1 MSVCQIKNGMIY
13 PTEMTKG
20 VQSSCCCHICAF
32 KGDRWMIWT
41 SEMRF
46 IIFGCWLKSSQSLLL
61 KLWRRLC
68 ETLPLGLWLGLLLG
82 PSLFLP
88 PKMVNSLFYCFYHYT
103 IMLRCAA
110 LASPLCVTLC
120 ATTDAVGAAA
130 HLIVPVCPV
139 WPSQRVQCEGITTVS
154 SSAAP
159 PRSHSAQRRSSEC

>member
-1 MSVCQIKNGMIY
+1 
-13 PTEMTKG
+13 MTKG
-20 VQSSCCCHICAF
+20 VQSSCCCHICA
-32 KGDRWMIWT
+32 
-41 SEMRF
+41 EMRF

-61 KLWRRLC
+61 RLWRRLC
-68 ETLPLGLWLGLLLG
+68 ETLPLALWLGLLLG

-110 LASPLCVTLC
+110 LVLPLCVTLC